1 MKWIISKVKLFACGL
16 NLHKPDRE
24 IWNVSTRRRCSINR
38 SHSHSQSHN
47 RRSQMA
53 ANIGANLADA
63 EQKQMDAV
71 LQFWFAPAHRALWFR
86 STPEFDAAI
95 RAQFLALHERAAG
108 GECDAWADAG
118 AVSAVALCVLLDQF
132 PRNMFRGTAR
142 AFATDAKGEQ
152 VARRALERGFD
163 AALSDGSALSAYRL
177 AQGAAA
183 ESGGGGET
191 LDGSKMLHFLLM
203 PLMHSERLETQEL
216 SVQKFAATGQQ
227 THAFAALHRDVIK
240 RFGRFPGRNKALGRE
255 STAEELAW
263 LDSPEGKHF

>member
-1 MKWIISKVKLFACGL
+1 
-16 NLHKPDRE
+16 
-24 IWNVSTRRRCSINR
+24 
-38 SHSHSQSHN
+38 
-47 RRSQMA
+47 MA
-53 ANIGANLADA
+53 ANSGANLPDA
-63 EQKQMDAV
+63 EQKQVDAV

-108 GECDAWADAG
+108 SECDVWADAG

-132 PRNMFRGTAR
+132 PRNMFRSTAR

-177 AQGAAA
+177 AHEAA
-183 ESGGGGET
+183 SGGGGGGGEA
-191 LDGSKMLHFLLM
+191 LDGGSMLHFLLM

-227 THAFAALHRDVIK
+227 THAFAVLHRDVIK
-240 RFGRFPGRNKALGRE
+240 RFGRFPGRNKAIGRE

-263 LDSPEGKHF
+263 LESPEGKHF